1 MTSRLTLILL
11 TALTL
16 AACGSRP
23 ENPVDYVTYRD
34 EPLVKQ
40 VENGMTMQ
48 RVIAIGGSPSTV
60 IDLPHG
66 GTCNNYVL
74 NREGHQQPYYVRF
87 DATGHVDAASKVGLD
102 RFNQI
107 GVARAENPQGARL
120 RPDVADLEGR
130 GILTKG
136 ARADQGGGKGRPRDQ
151 AERAAA

>member
-1 MTSRLTLILL
+1 MYKH
-11 TALTL
+11 AL
-16 AACGSRP
+16 AALLASATLVGCGSRP

-87 DATGHVDAASKVGLD
+87 DATGHVDSKGFKTCEQREKDEKAVS
-102 RFNQI
+102 
-107 GVARAENPQGARL
+107 GA
-120 RPDVADLEGR
+120 
-130 GILTKG
+130 
-136 ARADQGGGKGRPRDQ
+136 
-151 AERAAA
+151 